1 MTTFC
6 FVNFWKHFWN
16 VLKKEKRISQQV
28 FLYSRPPNKSMKTF
42 WWFYNIILL
51 TLSIQIIAGSKVVFS
66 TLIFYGVF
74 NTHKTWHFETDRL
87 VTSWTGDANLAKTYT
102 PKFVWCN
109 EDSKSNFVNWK
120 PDTNLLNHKT
130 LEIWKTFKTC
140 KIFAFAL
147 ILLLKK
153 ERNSF
158 SLVVLN
164 FRFSVDIMEGE
175 EGWVKH
181 QQLVI
186 FDKVKTENKN

>member
-1 MTTFC
+1 M
-6 FVNFWKHFWN
+6 
-16 VLKKEKRISQQV
+16 
-28 FLYSRPPNKSMKTF
+28 
-42 WWFYNIILL
+42 
-51 TLSIQIIAGSKVVFS
+51 
-66 TLIFYGVF
+66 IFYGVF
-74 NTHKTWHFETDRL
+74 NTHKTWHFETERL
-87 VTSWTGDANLAKTYT
+87 ITCWTGDVNLGKTYA
-102 PKFVWCN
+102 PKFVWRN

-130 LEIWKTFKTC
+130 LEICKTFKTC
-140 KIFAFAL
+140 KIFASAL

-158 SLVVLN
+158 LLVVPN

-186 FDKVKTENKN
+186 VDKVKIENKN